1 MPLSVPSSCVVALKE
16 WASVLEAMRQ
26 GDQLVLIRKGGLIE
40 PGSGFEVVSPS
51 FLLYPTYEHQTVNY
65 LRTEYRSTMECALQ
79 HRAPEGQV
87 RIDLVGLAV
96 SSTRTDDPGLI
107 ERLRAFHTYNEAF
120 VTQRLK
126 WQSEQP
132 LVIVVVRAYQLPRPI
147 LLAVAPHYAGCKS
160 WVDLDAS
167 VSLEG
172 AQPVLD
178 EAAFQDRLHTV
189 NSLLSAS

>member
-1 MPLSVPSSCVVALKE
+1 MAIALPTACTVALKE

-40 PGSGFEVVSPS
+40 PSSGFEVISPS

-65 LRTEYRSTMECALQ
+65 LRTAFRPSMDRALQ
-79 HRAPEGQV
+79 RRAPEGHVQ
-87 RIDLVGLAV
+87 IDLVGLVV

-107 ERLRAFHTYNEAF
+107 ERLRAFHIYNEAF

-126 WQSEQP
+126 WQPEQP
-132 LVIVVVRAYQLPRPI
+132 LVVVVVRAYQLPRPI
-147 LLAVAPHYAGCKS
+147 LLTVAPHYAGCKS

-172 AQPVLD
+172 ARPVLD
-178 EAAFQDRLHTV
+178 EAMFHDRLQSLS
-189 NSLLSAS
+189 SLLPVS

>member
-1 MPLSVPSSCVVALKE
+1 M
-16 WASVLEAMRQ
+16 LEAMRQ

-40 PGSGFEVVSPS
+40 PGSGFEVLSPS

-65 LRTEYRSTMECALQ
+65 LRTECRSTMERALQ
-79 HRAPEGQV
+79 HRAPESQV

-107 ERLRAFHTYNEAF
+107 ERLRAFHIYNEAF

-126 WQSEQP
+126 WQPEQP
-132 LVIVVVRAYQLPRPI
+132 LVVVVVRAYRLPRPV

-178 EAAFQDRLHTV
+178 EATFHERVRSLS
-189 NSLLSAS
+189 SLLPVS